1 LRSSYFLMS
10 ASVYIHFVS
19 PFDEVMSL
27 HAFSRALD
35 ILEEIGWVEVKEGIR
50 GRKVVSLTEKGEKAA
65 ELYLQLIELQ

>member
-1 LRSSYFLMS
+1 
-10 ASVYIHFVS
+10 
-19 PFDEVMSL
+19 MSL